1 MNKKAWKAGAV
12 SALAVGAGLAAAASK
27 RKKAGKVVKSA
38 SDYRNTERGSQEKN
52 SKGIY
57 YSKGNYEAFAR
68 PEKPAG
74 IEGKSAY
81 IVGSGLASLAAAC
94 FLVRDAQMPGENI
107 HILEAMEVAGGACD
121 GIQDPTRGYVMRG
134 GREMEDHFECLWDLF
149 RSIPSLEV
157 PGASVLDEY
166 YWLNKHDPN
175 YSLCRA
181 TVNRGEDAHTDGK
194 FRLSQKGSMEIMK
207 LFFTKDEELYDKSIE
222 DVFDNEVFDSDFWLY
237 WRTMF
242 AFENWHSAL
251 EMKRY
256 FQRFI
261 HHIGGLPDFS
271 ALKFTRYNQYESLIL
286 PMQKYLETAGVQIQF
301 GTEVTNVR
309 FDIQGEKK
317 VAKAIEYVKGGEKK
331 EIALTEDD
339 FVFITNGSCT
349 EGTIYGD
356 QNQAPVEGAEVRTSG
371 CWSLWRQIAAQDPA
385 FGHPE
390 KFCSDIQKTNWE
402 SATVTTSDETIISQI
417 RKICRRDPRSGRVVT
432 GGIVSCRDSSWLLS
446 WTINRQGQFKAQDKD
461 EICVWVYSLFTDVP
475 GDYVKK
481 GSVVVSLENPD
492 FITLQQTYLDAH
504 AQTEYLEA
512 EYKRQQR
519 LSEQEAAS
527 QKRFQQSKA
536 DYLSMKSR
544 QDAAAAQLA
553 ILGVSA
559 GDLLEDGIQPYL
571 EVKAPLSGY
580 VAGLSINLGKYVN
593 AGEPICDVIDK
604 GETLLCLTAY
614 EKDLADLSIGNQV
627 QFRVNGM
634 GKETFHAVL
643 VSIGQEVD
651 ETSRSL
657 EMYAR
662 VKETNPR
669 FRPGM
674 YVSARVE
681 KK

>member
-1 MNKKAWKAGAV
+1 MKKIWIPAALM
-12 SALAVGAGLAAAASK
+12 ALAACSMTNNAEKGQGDSQDITARLAITQVAESVPSEPSVDRVEVDGVSSATALPNHSSFN
-27 RKKAGKVVKSA
+27 GIMVV
-38 SDYRNTERGSQEKN
+38 
-52 SKGIY
+52 
-57 YSKGNYEAFAR
+57 
-68 PEKPAG
+68 PP
-74 IEGKSAY
+74 
-81 IVGSGLASLAAAC
+81 
-94 FLVRDAQMPGENI
+94 
-107 HILEAMEVAGGACD
+107 
-121 GIQDPTRGYVMRG
+121 
-134 GREMEDHFECLWDLF
+134 
-149 RSIPSLEV
+149 
-157 PGASVLDEY
+157 
-166 YWLNKHDPN
+166 
-175 YSLCRA
+175 
-181 TVNRGEDAHTDGK
+181 
-194 FRLSQKGSMEIMK
+194 
-207 LFFTKDEELYDKSIE
+207 
-222 DVFDNEVFDSDFWLY
+222 
-237 WRTMF
+237 
-242 AFENWHSAL
+242 
-251 EMKRY
+251 
-256 FQRFI
+256 QR
-261 HHIGGLPDFS
+261 
-271 ALKFTRYNQYESLIL
+271 Q
-286 PMQKYLETAGVQIQF
+286 
-301 GTEVTNVR
+301 
-309 FDIQGEKK
+309 
-317 VAKAIEYVKGGEKK
+317 
-331 EIALTEDD
+331 
-339 FVFITNGSCT
+339 
-349 EGTIYGD
+349 
-356 QNQAPVEGAEVRTSG
+356 
-371 CWSLWRQIAAQDPA
+371 
-385 FGHPE
+385 
-390 KFCSDIQKTNWE
+390 
-402 SATVTTSDETIISQI
+402 ATVTLTM
-417 RKICRRDPRSGRVVT
+417 
-432 GGIVSCRDSSWLLS
+432 GGTV
-446 WTINRQGQFKAQDKD
+446 
-461 EICVWVYSLFTDVP
+461 
-475 GDYVKK
+475 VKK

-643 VSIGQEVD
+643 ISIGQEVD

>member
-1 MNKKAWKAGAV
+1 MKKIWIPAALM
-12 SALAVGAGLAAAASK
+12 ALAACSMTNNAEKGQG
-27 RKKAGKVVKSA
+27 
-38 SDYRNTERGSQEKN
+38 DSQD
-52 SKGIY
+52 IT
-57 YSKGNYEAFAR
+57 AR
-68 PEKPAG
+68 PA
-74 IEGKSAY
+74 ITQVA
-81 IVGSGLASLAAAC
+81 
-94 FLVRDAQMPGENI
+94 EN
-107 HILEAMEVAGGACD
+107 V
-121 GIQDPTRGYVMRG
+121 
-134 GREMEDHFECLWDLF
+134 
-149 RSIPSLEV
+149 PSE
-157 PGASVLDEY
+157 PSV
-166 YWLNKHDPN
+166 
-175 YSLCRA
+175 
-181 TVNRGEDAHTDGK
+181 
-194 FRLSQKGSMEIMK
+194 
-207 LFFTKDEELYDKSIE
+207 
-222 DVFDNEVFDSDFWLY
+222 DSV
-237 WRTMF
+237 
-242 AFENWHSAL
+242 E
-251 EMKRY
+251 
-256 FQRFI
+256 
-261 HHIGGLPDFS
+261 
-271 ALKFTRYNQYESLIL
+271 
-286 PMQKYLETAGVQIQF
+286 
-301 GTEVTNVR
+301 
-309 FDIQGEKK
+309 
-317 VAKAIEYVKGGEKK
+317 
-331 EIALTEDD
+331 
-339 FVFITNGSCT
+339 
-349 EGTIYGD
+349 
-356 QNQAPVEGAEVRTSG
+356 VEGISSATALPNHSSFNGIMVVPPQ
-371 CWSLWRQIAAQDPA
+371 RQ
-385 FGHPE
+385 
-390 KFCSDIQKTNWE
+390 
-402 SATVTTSDETIISQI
+402 ATVTLTM
-417 RKICRRDPRSGRVVT
+417 
-432 GGIVSCRDSSWLLS
+432 GGTVHATTLL
-446 WTINRQGQFKAQDKD
+446 
-461 EICVWVYSLFTDVP
+461 P

>member
-1 MNKKAWKAGAV
+1 MKKIWIPAALM
-12 SALAVGAGLAAAASK
+12 ALAACSMTNNAEKGQG
-27 RKKAGKVVKSA
+27 
-38 SDYRNTERGSQEKN
+38 DSQD
-52 SKGIY
+52 IT
-57 YSKGNYEAFAR
+57 AR
-68 PEKPAG
+68 PA
-74 IEGKSAY
+74 ITQVA
-81 IVGSGLASLAAAC
+81 
-94 FLVRDAQMPGENI
+94 ENVPS
-107 HILEAMEVAGGACD
+107 EPSVDSVEVD
-121 GIQDPTRGYVMRG
+121 GISSATALPNHSSFNGIMV
-134 GREMEDHFECLWDLF
+134 
-149 RSIPSLEV
+149 V
-157 PGASVLDEY
+157 P
-166 YWLNKHDPN
+166 P
-175 YSLCRA
+175 
-181 TVNRGEDAHTDGK
+181 
-194 FRLSQKGSMEIMK
+194 
-207 LFFTKDEELYDKSIE
+207 
-222 DVFDNEVFDSDFWLY
+222 
-237 WRTMF
+237 
-242 AFENWHSAL
+242 
-251 EMKRY
+251 
-256 FQRFI
+256 QR
-261 HHIGGLPDFS
+261 
-271 ALKFTRYNQYESLIL
+271 Q
-286 PMQKYLETAGVQIQF
+286 
-301 GTEVTNVR
+301 
-309 FDIQGEKK
+309 
-317 VAKAIEYVKGGEKK
+317 
-331 EIALTEDD
+331 
-339 FVFITNGSCT
+339 
-349 EGTIYGD
+349 
-356 QNQAPVEGAEVRTSG
+356 
-371 CWSLWRQIAAQDPA
+371 
-385 FGHPE
+385 
-390 KFCSDIQKTNWE
+390 
-402 SATVTTSDETIISQI
+402 ATVTLTM
-417 RKICRRDPRSGRVVT
+417 
-432 GGIVSCRDSSWLLS
+432 GGTVHATTLL
-446 WTINRQGQFKAQDKD
+446 
-461 EICVWVYSLFTDVP
+461 P

-553 ILGVSA
+553 ILGV
-559 GDLLEDGIQPYL
+559 YL

-643 VSIGQEVD
+643 ISIGQEVD

>member
-1 MNKKAWKAGAV
+1 MKKIWIPAALM
-12 SALAVGAGLAAAASK
+12 ALAACSMTNNAEKGQG
-27 RKKAGKVVKSA
+27 
-38 SDYRNTERGSQEKN
+38 DSQD
-52 SKGIY
+52 IT
-57 YSKGNYEAFAR
+57 AR
-68 PEKPAG
+68 PAITQVAESVPS
-74 IEGKSAY
+74 EPS
-81 IVGSGLASLAAAC
+81 VDS
-94 FLVRDAQMPGENI
+94 V
-107 HILEAMEVAGGACD
+107 EVD
-121 GIQDPTRGYVMRG
+121 GI
-134 GREMEDHFECLWDLF
+134 
-149 RSIPSLEV
+149 S
-157 PGASVLDEY
+157 
-166 YWLNKHDPN
+166 
-175 YSLCRA
+175 
-181 TVNRGEDAHTDGK
+181 
-194 FRLSQKGSMEIMK
+194 
-207 LFFTKDEELYDKSIE
+207 
-222 DVFDNEVFDSDFWLY
+222 
-237 WRTMF
+237 
-242 AFENWHSAL
+242 
-251 EMKRY
+251 
-256 FQRFI
+256 
-261 HHIGGLPDFS
+261 
-271 ALKFTRYNQYESLIL
+271 
-286 PMQKYLETAGVQIQF
+286 
-301 GTEVTNVR
+301 
-309 FDIQGEKK
+309 
-317 VAKAIEYVKGGEKK
+317 
-331 EIALTEDD
+331 
-339 FVFITNGSCT
+339 
-349 EGTIYGD
+349 
-356 QNQAPVEGAEVRTSG
+356 
-371 CWSLWRQIAAQDPA
+371 
-385 FGHPE
+385 
-390 KFCSDIQKTNWE
+390 
-402 SATVTTSDETIISQI
+402 SAT
-417 RKICRRDPRSGRVVT
+417 
-432 GGIVSCRDSSWLLS
+432 
-446 WTINRQGQFKAQDKD
+446 A
-461 EICVWVYSLFTDVP
+461 CVWVYSLFTDVP

-643 VSIGQEVD
+643 ISIGQEVD

>member
-1 MNKKAWKAGAV
+1 MKKIWIPAALM
-12 SALAVGAGLAAAASK
+12 ALAACSMTNNAEKGQG
-27 RKKAGKVVKSA
+27 
-38 SDYRNTERGSQEKN
+38 DSQD
-52 SKGIY
+52 IT
-57 YSKGNYEAFAR
+57 AR
-68 PEKPAG
+68 PAITQVAESVPS
-74 IEGKSAY
+74 EPS
-81 IVGSGLASLAAAC
+81 VDS
-94 FLVRDAQMPGENI
+94 V
-107 HILEAMEVAGGACD
+107 EVD
-121 GIQDPTRGYVMRG
+121 GI
-134 GREMEDHFECLWDLF
+134 
-149 RSIPSLEV
+149 S
-157 PGASVLDEY
+157 
-166 YWLNKHDPN
+166 
-175 YSLCRA
+175 
-181 TVNRGEDAHTDGK
+181 
-194 FRLSQKGSMEIMK
+194 
-207 LFFTKDEELYDKSIE
+207 
-222 DVFDNEVFDSDFWLY
+222 
-237 WRTMF
+237 
-242 AFENWHSAL
+242 
-251 EMKRY
+251 
-256 FQRFI
+256 
-261 HHIGGLPDFS
+261 
-271 ALKFTRYNQYESLIL
+271 
-286 PMQKYLETAGVQIQF
+286 
-301 GTEVTNVR
+301 
-309 FDIQGEKK
+309 
-317 VAKAIEYVKGGEKK
+317 
-331 EIALTEDD
+331 
-339 FVFITNGSCT
+339 
-349 EGTIYGD
+349 
-356 QNQAPVEGAEVRTSG
+356 
-371 CWSLWRQIAAQDPA
+371 
-385 FGHPE
+385 
-390 KFCSDIQKTNWE
+390 
-402 SATVTTSDETIISQI
+402 SATALPNHSSFNGIMGGTVHATT
-417 RKICRRDPRSGRVVT
+417 
-432 GGIVSCRDSSWLLS
+432 LL
-446 WTINRQGQFKAQDKD
+446 
-461 EICVWVYSLFTDVP
+461 P

-481 GSVVVSLENPD
+481 GSVIVSLENPD

-643 VSIGQEVD
+643 ISIGQEVD

>member
-1 MNKKAWKAGAV
+1 MK
-12 SALAVGAGLAAAASK
+12 
-27 RKKAGKVVKSA
+27 
-38 SDYRNTERGSQEKN
+38 
-52 SKGIY
+52 
-57 YSKGNYEAFAR
+57 
-68 PEKPAG
+68 
-74 IEGKSAY
+74 
-81 IVGSGLASLAAAC
+81 
-94 FLVRDAQMPGENI
+94 GENI
-107 HILEAMEVAGGACD
+107 HILEAMDIAGGACD
-121 GIQDPTRGYVMRG
+121 GINDPTRGYVMRG
-134 GREMEDHFECLWDLF
+134 GREMENHFECLWDLF
-149 RSIPSLEV
+149 RSIPSIET
-157 PGASVLDEY
+157 PGVSVLDEY

-194 FRLSQKGSMEIMK
+194 FNLSQKGCMEIMK
-207 LFFTKDEELYDKSIE
+207 LFFTKDEDLYDKTIE
-222 DVFDNEVFDSDFWLY
+222 DFFDEEVFDSDFWLY

-251 EMKRY
+251 EMKLY
-256 FQRFI
+256 IQRFI

-271 ALKFTRYNQYESLIL
+271 ALKFTKYNQYESLIL
-286 PMQKYLETAGVQIQF
+286 PMQKYLEDAGVEF
-301 GTEVTNVR
+301 RFNTRVDNVI
-309 FDIQGEKK
+309 FDFRNGKK
-317 VAKAIEYVKGGEKK
+317 IAKTIECTVKGETKS
-331 EIALTEDD
+331 IDLTENDLV
-339 FVFITNGSCT
+339 FVTNGSCT

-356 QNQAPVEGAEVRTSG
+356 QNHAPNGDAEVRTSG
-371 CWSLWRQIAAQDPA
+371 CWSLWKNIAKQDKS

-390 KFCSDIQKTNWE
+390 KFCSDIEKTNWE
-402 SATVTTSDETIISQI
+402 SATVTTSDEKIISYI
-417 RKICRRDPRSGRVVT
+417 KNICKRDPRTGKVVT
-432 GGIVSCRDSSWLLS
+432 GGIVSCKDSSWLLS
-446 WTINRQGQFKAQDKD
+446 WTINRQGQFKEQKKD
-461 EICVWVYSLFTDVP
+461 EVCVWVYSLFTDVP

-643 VSIGQEVD
+643 ISIGQEVD

>member
-1 MNKKAWKAGAV
+1 MKKIWIPAALM
-12 SALAVGAGLAAAASK
+12 ALAACSMTNNAEKGQG
-27 RKKAGKVVKSA
+27 
-38 SDYRNTERGSQEKN
+38 DSQD
-52 SKGIY
+52 IT
-57 YSKGNYEAFAR
+57 AR
-68 PEKPAG
+68 PA
-74 IEGKSAY
+74 ITQVA
-81 IVGSGLASLAAAC
+81 
-94 FLVRDAQMPGENI
+94 ENVPS
-107 HILEAMEVAGGACD
+107 EPSVDSVEVD
-121 GIQDPTRGYVMRG
+121 GISSATALPNHSSFNGIMV
-134 GREMEDHFECLWDLF
+134 
-149 RSIPSLEV
+149 V
-157 PGASVLDEY
+157 P
-166 YWLNKHDPN
+166 P
-175 YSLCRA
+175 
-181 TVNRGEDAHTDGK
+181 
-194 FRLSQKGSMEIMK
+194 
-207 LFFTKDEELYDKSIE
+207 
-222 DVFDNEVFDSDFWLY
+222 
-237 WRTMF
+237 
-242 AFENWHSAL
+242 
-251 EMKRY
+251 
-256 FQRFI
+256 QR
-261 HHIGGLPDFS
+261 
-271 ALKFTRYNQYESLIL
+271 Q
-286 PMQKYLETAGVQIQF
+286 
-301 GTEVTNVR
+301 
-309 FDIQGEKK
+309 
-317 VAKAIEYVKGGEKK
+317 
-331 EIALTEDD
+331 
-339 FVFITNGSCT
+339 
-349 EGTIYGD
+349 
-356 QNQAPVEGAEVRTSG
+356 
-371 CWSLWRQIAAQDPA
+371 
-385 FGHPE
+385 
-390 KFCSDIQKTNWE
+390 
-402 SATVTTSDETIISQI
+402 ATVTLTM
-417 RKICRRDPRSGRVVT
+417 
-432 GGIVSCRDSSWLLS
+432 GGTVHATTLL
-446 WTINRQGQFKAQDKD
+446 
-461 EICVWVYSLFTDVP
+461 P

-481 GSVVVSLENPD
+481 GSVIVSLEKPD